1 MKSVYAFSAYFC
13 RRLMELPN
21 VRLFDFRSVED
32 VTHDLNNYSDVIHH
46 SPAIDLKIL
55 DWLAQGK
62 YRVDRAKPARHAL
75 DQLKTQ
81 VEAYRLAN

>member
-1 MKSVYAFSAYFC
+1 
-13 RRLMELPN
+13 MELPN

-46 SPAIDLKIL
+46 SPAVDLKIL
-55 DWLAQGK
+55 DWLAQGN
-62 YRVDRAKPARHAL
+62 YRVDAAAPTAAL
-75 DQLKTQ
+75 DRLKTQ